1 MEDKKTK
8 ARKVITPEDKT
19 LKELQNITLLLTEIR
34 EMLENIWRD
43 RTPE

>member
-8 ARKVITPEDKT
+8 ARKVITMEDKT

-34 EMLENIWRD
+34 EMLENIWRE
-43 RTPE
+43 RTPS